1 MSAAPHLWTPRTMDR
16 IEFIGNRELRYAIW
30 ENLVSFPS
38 QTPGFGERGSWQLQA
53 RLAQLYFLRGWGM
66 RRIAVRY
73 GMHRAAVARL
83 LADWRIRA
91 IRTGYIQDI
100 RPDMS

>member
-1 MSAAPHLWTPRTMDR
+1 MDR

-83 LADWRIRA
+83 FESNDQVLDAEEVLAI
-91 IRTGYIQDI
+91 
-100 RPDMS
+100 PL